1 MFDDFFMKEGRWVFW
16 DKGTGVV
23 GIGERIEVDRIGDG
37 SS

>member
-1 MFDDFFMKEGRWVFW
+1 MKEGRWVSW